1 MSKDVQNVGN
11 GKTAEIASL
20 SLDILAGDSASWGDN
35 IGTDK
40 CPSRAFQTSLEGAG
54 VNTPIQTQALVVP
67 ETNELGVLKPGTY
80 VRVISVNNDPPMTR
94 QADHDNACIHKIM
107 EVYKRSGHLPV
118 VEAQPLEGDLHLADD
133 YMEAQNLVA
142 GVNSHFSLL
151 PVEIRERFGHN
162 PANLLRFASRD
173 ENKPLLVE
181 LGLAAAPEPAPKA
194 IENPDPERGGEGAK
208 APS

>member
-1 MSKDVQNVGN
+1 MMGDYVGKNIQDSVGFGSN
-11 GKTAEIASL
+11 GLSRDTAVNSDNSTGE
-20 SLDILAGDSASWGDN
+20 LDIGYG
-35 IGTDK
+35 
-40 CPSRAFQTSLEGAG
+40 FQTSLEGAA
-54 VNTPIQTQALVVP
+54 VTTPIQTQALVVP
-67 ETNELGVLKPGTY
+67 EVNELGVLKPGTY

-107 EVYKRSGHLPV
+107 EAYKRSGHLPV

-162 PANLLRFASRD
+162 PANLLLFASRD

>member
-1 MSKDVQNVGN
+1 MMGDYVGKNIQDSVGFGSN
-11 GKTAEIASL
+11 GLSRDTAVNSDNSTGE
-20 SLDILAGDSASWGDN
+20 LDIGYG
-35 IGTDK
+35 
-40 CPSRAFQTSLEGAG
+40 FQTSLEGAA
-54 VNTPIQTQALVVP
+54 VTTPIQTQALVVP
-67 ETNELGVLKPGTY
+67 EVNELGVLKPGTY

-162 PANLLRFASRD
+162 PANLLRFAAKD

>member
-1 MSKDVQNVGN
+1 MMGDYVGKNIQDSVGFGSN
-11 GKTAEIASL
+11 GLSRDTAVNSDNSTCE
-20 SLDILAGDSASWGDN
+20 LDIGYG
-35 IGTDK
+35 
-40 CPSRAFQTSLEGAG
+40 FQTSLEGAA
-54 VNTPIQTQALVVP
+54 VTTPIQTQALVVP
-67 ETNELGVLKPGTY
+67 EVNELGVLKPGTY